1 MIILIT
7 GQPGNGKTLRAIS
20 LMREEY
26 ERNKAGVEQGKERPR
41 DFYTNVA
48 GASRD
53 ENPNAF
59 PWVQRMPEHND
70 WTKLPDGSYVLI
82 DEAHADGKTVGLERY
97 GTLFPATGK
106 PGESEDP
113 RVRSMST
120 HRHRGIDLL
129 LVTQFPTKIHHQVRT
144 LVGKHLHMNRALGL
158 QRAGVLTWTR
168 TQVDVYDEQQR
179 EKAEEE
185 IWAYPADLYDKYKS
199 ATLHTAT
206 YKFKVPA
213 RVWGGLAQL
222 ITLGVVCWMLWL
234 FVFKPDSKPEG
245 EGEQVDTH
253 VAAQAEAP
261 SGAPGPQA
269 SAPGVDAYLTAL
281 EPRVPS
287 QPWSAPL
294 YDEREAVSKP
304 ELYCMSAEA
313 GDGADGFRR
322 EKQSCTCITEQGTVY
337 KIRNVDCRAV
347 ARWGPS
353 YNPYKEPREN
363 QQSTQLQPQ
372 EVAADEVESLPGQ
385 VVGYKPG
392 MRGDVFPRSPAYEA
406 GGTYTGP
413 TSGL

>member
-1 MIILIT
+1 MIILLT
-7 GQPGNGKTLRAIS
+7 GQPGNGKTLRAMA

-26 ERNKAGVEQGKERPR
+26 ERNKAGVEAGKEQPR
-41 DFYTNVA
+41 QFFTNVA
-48 GASRD
+48 GATRE

-120 HRHRGIDLL
+120 HRHRGIDLV

-168 TQVDVYDEQQR
+168 TQVDVYDESQR

-222 ITLGVVCWMLWL
+222 VTLGLVCWALYW
-234 FVFKPDSKPEG
+234 FVFKPKHKPEQ
-245 EGEQVDTH
+245 EQAQVEEPA
-253 VAAQAEAP
+253 AAQAEAP
-261 SGAPGPQA
+261 AGAPGPQA
-269 SAPGVDAYLTAL
+269 SPVDFDSYTKRL
-281 EPRVPS
+281 EPRVP
-287 QPWSAPL
+287 QMPWSAPI
-294 YDEREAVSKP
+294 YDEREVVAKP
-304 ELYCMSAEA
+304 ELYCMSAEQ
-313 GDGADGFRR
+313 GTDADGLHR
-322 EKQSCTCITEQGTVY
+322 ERQSCTCVTEQGTIY
-337 KIRNVDCRAV
+337 KMRNVDCRGV
-347 ARWGPS
+347 ARWGPA
-353 YNPYKEPREN
+353 YNPYKEPREV
-363 QQSTQLQPQ
+363 QQSQPTMTADAAPA
-372 EVAADEVESLPGQ
+372 EVVDGSVVEYQPGQ
-385 VVGYKPG
+385 
-392 MRGDVFPRSPAYEA
+392 RGDVFPRSPGYKAD
-406 GGTYTGP
+406 TYTGP
-413 TSGL
+413 TVGL